1 MKSKAPKRRVTVT
14 VRTKRGKTYRRSIE
28 KLAVQIGNQG
38 VRHALKEEHAEKLR
52 SQGVNSQNRI
62 LAAVKGIFSRKVN
75 QQAGVLH
82 AMNPGPHGGS
92 SHSWFAERIGA
103 FKQELA
109 SREATYN
116 PNDYSG
122 SHISAVQRRVEG
134 TVASGLLAFGS
145 NRTSRSHGPSSDQQ
159 YMTSIHRKS
168 FEQTYGAENVS
179 HVPYNPNRWVR

>member
-92 SHSWFAERIGA
+92 SHSWFAELTGA
-103 FKQELA
+103 F
-109 SREATYN
+109 RHGTYA
-116 PNDYSG
+116 PRDRLDTEHSG
-122 SHISAVQRRVEG
+122 SQHSAQIRRDKGLDAVQMAEWDHRPIAYGRDPTNWRGLHWQSFRERYG
-134 TVASGLLAFGS
+134 T
-145 NRTSRSHGPSSDQQ
+145 
-159 YMTSIHRKS
+159 
-168 FEQTYGAENVS
+168 ENVS
-179 HVPYNPNRWVR
+179 YIPRNPNRWVR

>member
-1 MKSKAPKRRVTVT
+1 MKSKALKRRVTVT
-14 VRTKRGKTYRRSIE
+14 VRTKRGKTYKRSIE

-75 QQAGVLH
+75 QQAGALH

-103 FKQELA
+103 FRQELA
-109 SREATYN
+109 SNTTHN
-116 PNDYSG
+116 PYDYSG
-122 SHISAVQRRVEG
+122 SYISAKQRKTDG
-134 TVASGLLAFGS
+134 IVASGLLAPS
-145 NRTSRSHGPSSDQQ
+145 NRPPRSHESFDQQ
-159 YMTSIHRKS
+159 FVASMHRKS
-168 FEQTYGAENVS
+168 LEQTYGAENVI
-179 HVPYNPNRWVR
+179 HVPRNPNRWVR

>member
-109 SREATYN
+109 SNRAHD

-122 SHISAVQRRVEG
+122 SHLNAAQRRVNG
-134 TVASGLLAFGS
+134 TIASGLLAPS
-145 NRTSRSHGPSSDQQ
+145 NRAPRSHESFDQQ
-159 YMTSIHRKS
+159 FVTSLHRKRL
-168 FEQTYGAENVS
+168 EQTYGAENVS
-179 HVPYNPNRWVR
+179 RVPYNPNRWVR

>member
-1 MKSKAPKRRVTVT
+1 

-92 SHSWFAERIGA
+92 SHSWFAELTGA
-103 FKQELA
+103 FKHGYTPMDSTDTEH
-109 SREATYN
+109 
-116 PNDYSG
+116 SG
-122 SHISAVQRRVEG
+122 SRHSAQIRQSKGRSAVTMAEWDYRPRAYGHSTTNWTSVHQQTFRERYG
-134 TVASGLLAFGS
+134 T
-145 NRTSRSHGPSSDQQ
+145 
-159 YMTSIHRKS
+159 
-168 FEQTYGAENVS
+168 ENVS
-179 HVPYNPNRWVR
+179 HIPHNPNRWVR